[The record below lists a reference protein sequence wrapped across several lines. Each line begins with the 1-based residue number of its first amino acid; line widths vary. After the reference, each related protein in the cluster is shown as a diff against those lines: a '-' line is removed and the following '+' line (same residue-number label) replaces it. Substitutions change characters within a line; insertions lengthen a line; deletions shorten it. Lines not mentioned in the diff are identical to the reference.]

1 MHIKQMFTA
10 DGFLSPRRAM
20 RCGLLLTSAA
30 LAIGCAAAPGAA
42 PPPPNP
48 TFERSSEG
56 VAYRVGPI
64 DPGARLQLAVSPDS
78 VWLAVMDVYSAFGL
92 TADVIDTRA
101 RRYGVQ
107 RFSQTRLGGKRTS
120 EYVRC
125 GFEATGPAA
134 VIGYRTELSIISVVI
149 PAAHDSTTVSTE
161 VSGTAMRADGSTG
174 PMQCASTGELEQRIN
189 ALVRDRLA
197 G

>member
-1 MHIKQMFTA
+1 MGYA
-10 DGFLSPRRAM
+10 
-20 RCGLLLTSAA
+20 LLLSSMA
-30 LAIGCAAAPGAA
+30 LATACAPASGGG

-78 VWLAVMDVYSAFGL
+78 VFLAVMDVYSALGI

-107 RFSQTRLGGKRTS
+107 RFSQTRLGGKPTS

-134 VIGYRTELSIISVVI
+134 VIRYRTELSIISVVT
-149 PAAHDSTTVSTE
+149 AAASDSTTLTTE
-161 VSGTAMRADGSTG
+161 VSGSAMRADGSTT
-174 PMQCASTGELEQRIN
+174 PMQCASTGELERRIN